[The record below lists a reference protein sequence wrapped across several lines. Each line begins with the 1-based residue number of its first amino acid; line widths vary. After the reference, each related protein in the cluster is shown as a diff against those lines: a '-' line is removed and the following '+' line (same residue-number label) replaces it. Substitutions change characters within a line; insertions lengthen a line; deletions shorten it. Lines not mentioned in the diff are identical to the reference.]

1 MTENTIL
8 APWDDKVEN
17 RMSNANYYVDMEKIE
32 GSENILIFLRN
43 KDGTRGENSN
53 ILVIKPPKC
62 HIVLLSG
69 LDPKYG
75 IKLDDKGCI
84 FVRN

>member
-1 MTENTIL
+1 MGTVL
-8 APWDDKVEN
+8 APWDDKEEN
-17 RMSNANYYVDMEKIE
+17 RIRSADFYIDMKKVD
-32 GSENILIFLRN
+32 GSEDVLIFVREKN
-43 KDGTRGENSN
+43 GDRAENGN

-69 LDPKYG
+69 LDPKFG
-75 IKLDDKGCI
+75 IKLDERGCI

>member
-1 MTENTIL
+1 MSGTIL
-8 APWDDKVEN
+8 APWDENPSN
-17 RMSNANYYVDMEKIE
+17 RMSNADFYVDMEKIE
-32 GSENILIFLRN
+32 GTENILVFIRE
-43 KDGTRGENSN
+43 KDGTRGEDSN

-69 LDPKYG
+69 VSPRFG
-75 IKLDDKGCI
+75 IKLDERGCI

>member
-1 MTENTIL
+1 MPTVL

-17 RMSNANYYVDMEKIE
+17 RMQNADYYIDMEKVE
-32 GSENILIFLRN
+32 GTDNILVYVRD
-43 KDGTRGENSN
+43 KDGSRGPDSG

-69 LDPKYG
+69 LDKKYG
-75 IKLDDKGCI
+75 IKLDEKGCI
-84 FVRN
+84 YVRN

>member
-17 RMSNANYYVDMEKIE
+17 RMATAHYYVDMEKIE

-43 KDGTRGENSN
+43 KDGTRGEDSN

-75 IKLDDKGCI
+75 IKLDEKGCI